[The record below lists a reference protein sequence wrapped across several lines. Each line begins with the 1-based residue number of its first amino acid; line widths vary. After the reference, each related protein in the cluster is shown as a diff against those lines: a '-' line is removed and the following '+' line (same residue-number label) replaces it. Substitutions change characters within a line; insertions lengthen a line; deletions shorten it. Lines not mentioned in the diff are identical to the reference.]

1 VKRSWER
8 AARLLEQPLVPW
20 LFILLVALPI
30 AASAFALGARYSLS
44 KLSVQALFYLLDGL
58 IVVYLSLVVRRVLGR
73 LRSANDEIVQQAAR
87 TRAVIDLAPDAFFQ
101 SDLEARFTDVNQ
113 AACRLLGYQ
122 RDELLGKTIFDTI
135 LEEDAPR
142 LMDTRSAL
150 LVGREITAEWTL
162 RRKDGSLVPV
172 EVSAKILPDGRWQ
185 AFVRD
190 ISERKRVESQLRE
203 SEERFRLIFDE
214 APIGMAL
221 VTLDGSF
228 VRVNR
233 TFCAIVGYPA
243 EELEQ
248 LRFADITHPD
258 DVYADVAL
266 AGKLARGEIAR
277 YQLQKRYLRKDGSV
291 VDTMLGRSMLR
302 DRDGASRYFIT
313 QIEDIS
319 DRQRA
324 DIALRQSES
333 QFRGLIEHMPDGVF
347 VYNEGRISYLNPA
360 MAALLG
366 YERAALVGKPIMDL
380 LPPEERAPISDRI
393 RMLQETG
400 RPTPPRETHFLRRDG
415 SICSAETAGMQIEFE
430 GQPGLVVIVRDLT
443 LRKQAEAALR
453 RALAAR
459 DQVLGIVAHDL
470 RNPLATIIMASGA
483 LEQESRPKE
492 IIKRAATRM
501 NRLIQ
506 DLLDVA
512 LLEAGQ
518 LKVLRLPI
526 SARELLVEAVEM
538 QRSLASSSQ
547 VQVQVEIEGDLPAIL
562 GDRDRLLQVFENLIG
577 NALKFTGAGG
587 RITVSAIPGDGE
599 VLFSVADTGC
609 GIAPSQVGHIF
620 DPFWQAAA
628 SKGRLGAGL
637 GLPITR
643 GIVEAHGGKIWV
655 ESALGRG
662 SRFVFVIPSTGTS
675 GDRRV
680 ATMH

>member
-1 VKRSWER
+1 VKPFRER
-8 AARLLEQPLVPW
+8 AARLLERPLGPW
-20 LFILLVALPI
+20 LFTLLVALPI

-44 KLSVQALFYLLDGL
+44 QLSVQALFYLLDGL
-58 IVVYLSLVVRRVLGR
+58 IVVYLSIVVRRVLVR
-73 LRSANDEIVQQAAR
+73 LRSANDEIVEQAAR
-87 TRAVIDLAPDAFFQ
+87 TRTVIDLAPDAFFQ

-113 AACRLLGYQ
+113 AACKMLGYQ

-135 LEEDAPR
+135 RDEDAQR
-142 LMDTRSAL
+142 LIDTRSAL
-150 LVGREITAEWTL
+150 LVGREITAEWML
-162 RRKDGSLVPV
+162 RRKDGSLLPA

-228 VRVNR
+228 VRLNR
-233 TFCAIVGYPA
+233 AFCEIVGYPA
-243 EELEQ
+243 EELER

-258 DVYADVAL
+258 DISDDLAL
-266 AGKLARGEIAR
+266 AGKLARGEIPR
-277 YQLQKRYLRKDGSV
+277 YQLQKRYVRKDGSV
-291 VDTMLGRSMLR
+291 VDTMLSRSMLR
-302 DRDGASRYFIT
+302 GRYFIT
-313 QIEDIS
+313 QLEDIT

-324 DIALRQSES
+324 DVALRQSES

-347 VYNEGRISYLNPA
+347 VYRDGRVAYLNAA
-360 MAALLG
+360 MAALLD
-366 YERAALVGKPIMDL
+366 YDRAALVGKPIMDL
-380 LPPEERAPISDRI
+380 LPPEERAPINERI

-400 RPTPPRETHFLRRDG
+400 RPTPPRETHFVRRDG
-415 SICSAETAGMQIEFE
+415 SIFSAETVGMQIEFE
-430 GQPGLVVIVRDLT
+430 GAPGLVVIVRDLT
-443 LRKQAEAALR
+443 LRKQVEAALR

-459 DQVLGIVAHDL
+459 EQVLGIVAHDL
-470 RNPLATIIMASGA
+470 RNPLATIIMACGA
-483 LEQESRPKE
+483 LDQESRPKE
-492 IIKRAATRM
+492 IIRRSATRM

-538 QRSLASSSQ
+538 QRSLASSSLVE
-547 VQVQVEIEGDLPAIL
+547 VQLEIEGDLPAIL

-587 RITVSAIPGDGE
+587 RITVSATPGDRE

-609 GIAPSQVGHIF
+609 GIAPSHLGQIF
-620 DPFWQAAA
+620 DTFWQVAA

-637 GLPITR
+637 GLPITK
-643 GIVEAHGGKIWV
+643 GIVEAHGGRIWV

-662 SRFVFVIPSTGTS
+662 SRFLFVIPSAGTV